1 MLSRSTNLCEV
12 RIVIAP
18 DSFTGTLTAAQA
30 ALAIKT
36 GWEKTTKADFFLAP
50 MSDGGPGFI
59 DAIEFGFGG
68 NKSHHQI
75 TGLEGTTITAPILV
89 VGKTAY
95 IESHLIVGPQFITK
109 QPRTPDKY
117 TCKGIGELIN
127 IAVQQG
133 CQTIFVG
140 VGGTASIDGGA
151 GILETVEKEKL
162 GDVELV
168 AATDVDVLL
177 LGNRG
182 AAKGFGE
189 QKGASKELIEELEKK
204 HEQLAQNTPK
214 RKDNKDAS
222 QMLGAG
228 AGGGIGFALMA
239 LGANRVSGLELVTE
253 SFDLANEIT
262 NSDLV
267 ITGEGKLDWQTLRG
281 KVITGVAEIANES
294 AISCLA
300 LCGQV
305 IAGKRELAAAGIV
318 GAYGC
323 IEEGEELPA
332 DPFMALVF
340 LAERVSRTWSQ

>member
-1 MLSRSTNLCEV
+1 
-12 RIVIAP
+12 
-18 DSFTGTLTAAQA
+18 
-30 ALAIKT
+30 
-36 GWEKTTKADFFLAP
+36 
-50 MSDGGPGFI
+50 
-59 DAIEFGFGG
+59 
-68 NKSHHQI
+68 
-75 TGLEGTTITAPILV
+75 
-89 VGKTAY
+89 
-95 IESHLIVGPQFITK
+95 
-109 QPRTPDKY
+109 
-117 TCKGIGELIN
+117 
-127 IAVQQG
+127 
-133 CQTIFVG
+133 VG

-204 HEQLAQNTPK
+204 HEQLAQSTPK

-323 IEEGEELPA
+323 IEEGEELPE

>member
-1 MLSRSTNLCEV
+1 MVSRSTNLCEV

-36 GWEKTTKADFFLAP
+36 GWEKTNKADFYLAP

-68 NKSHHQI
+68 NKTHHQI
-75 TGLEGTTITAPILV
+75 TGLENTVISTPLLM
-89 VGKTAY
+89 VGNTAY
-95 IESHLIVGPQFITK
+95 IESHLVVGPQFITK
-109 QPRTPDKY
+109 QPRTPDTY
-117 TCKGIGELIN
+117 TSRGIGELIN
-127 IAVQQG
+127 IAVEKG

-140 VGGTASIDGGA
+140 VGGTASIDGGV
-151 GILETVEKEKL
+151 GILEVVDKSKMQ
-162 GDVELV
+162 DVELV

-189 QKGASKELIEELEKK
+189 QKGASKDLIEELEKK
-204 HEQLAQNTPK
+204 HELLAKNTPRRQDK
-214 RKDNKDAS
+214 KDAAV
-222 QMLGAG
+222 MLGAG
-228 AGGGIGFALMA
+228 AGGGIGFGLMA
-239 LGANRVSGLELVTE
+239 LGANRVSGLDLVTE
-253 SFDLANEIT
+253 SFDLVNEISQ
-262 NSDLV
+262 SDLV

-323 IEEGEELPA
+323 IEEGEALPE

>member
-1 MLSRSTNLCEV
+1 
-12 RIVIAP
+12 
-18 DSFTGTLTAAQA
+18 
-30 ALAIKT
+30 
-36 GWEKTTKADFFLAP
+36 
-50 MSDGGPGFI
+50 
-59 DAIEFGFGG
+59 
-68 NKSHHQI
+68 
-75 TGLEGTTITAPILV
+75 
-89 VGKTAY
+89 
-95 IESHLIVGPQFITK
+95 VGPQFITK

-189 QKGASKELIEELEKK
+189 QKGASKDLIEELEKK

-323 IEEGEELPA
+323 IEEGEELPE

>member
-1 MLSRSTNLCEV
+1 MFSCFTKVCEV

-36 GWEKTTKADFFLAP
+36 GWEKTSKDDFFLAP
-50 MSDGGPGFI
+50 MSDGGPGFL
-59 DAIEFGFGG
+59 DAISYGFGG
-68 NKSHHQI
+68 NLVSYAV
-75 TGLEGTTITAPILV
+75 TGLEGNPINAPMLI

-95 IESHLIVGPQFITK
+95 IESHLIVGPQLITTFPK
-109 QPRTPDKY
+109 TPDKY
-117 TCKGIGELIN
+117 TSKGIGELIN
-127 IAVQQG
+127 KAIGEG
-133 CQTIFVG
+133 CESIFVG
-140 VGGTASIDGGA
+140 VGGTASIDGGV
-151 GILETVEKEKL
+151 GIIETINPKDLENI
-162 GDVELV
+162 DLV

-204 HEQLAQNTPK
+204 LEELAKNTPK
-214 RKDNKDAS
+214 RNDKKDAS
-222 QMLGAG
+222 LMLGAG

-239 LGANRVSGLELVTE
+239 LGANRVSGLELVEE
-253 SFDLANEIT
+253 SFDLKNEIA

-267 ITGEGKLDWQTLRG
+267 ITGEGSLDWQTLRG
-281 KVITGVAEIANES
+281 KVITGIADMAMES
-294 AISCLA
+294 AKTCLA

-305 IAGKRELAAAGIV
+305 VAGKRELAAAGIV

-323 IEEGEELPA
+323 IEPGQDLPE
-332 DPFMALVF
+332 DPFMSLVM
-340 LAERVSRTWSQ
+340 LAERVSRTWSK

>member
-1 MLSRSTNLCEV
+1 MSRSTNLCEV

-18 DSFTGTLTAAQA
+18 DSFTGTLSAAQA

-36 GWEKTTKADFFLAP
+36 GWEKTTKADFYLAP

-68 NKSHHQI
+68 SKTHHKI
-75 TGLEGTTITAPILV
+75 TGLEHTIISAPLLV
-89 VGKTAY
+89 VGNTAY
-95 IESHLIVGPQFITK
+95 IESHLVVGPQFITK
-109 QPRTPDKY
+109 LPKTPDKY
-117 TCKGIGELIN
+117 TSRGIGELIN
-127 IAVQQG
+127 IALDQG

-151 GILETVEKEKL
+151 AILEVVDRNKL
-162 GDVELV
+162 KNAELI

-189 QKGASKELIEELEKK
+189 QKGASKELIEIIEKK
-204 HEQLAQNTPK
+204 HEELAKNTA
-214 RKDNKDAS
+214 RRSDIKDAS
-222 QMLGAG
+222 MMLGAG
-228 AGGGIGFALMA
+228 AGGGIGFGLLA
-239 LGANRVSGLELVTE
+239 LGASRVSGLELVTE
-253 SFDLANEIT
+253 SFDLKNEISQ
-262 NSDLV
+262 SDLV

-281 KVITGVAEIANES
+281 KVITGVAEIAIES
-294 AISCLA
+294 GISCLA

-323 IEEGEELPA
+323 IEEGEELPE

>member
-1 MLSRSTNLCEV
+1 
-12 RIVIAP
+12 
-18 DSFTGTLTAAQA
+18 
-30 ALAIKT
+30 
-36 GWEKTTKADFFLAP
+36 
-50 MSDGGPGFI
+50 
-59 DAIEFGFGG
+59 
-68 NKSHHQI
+68 
-75 TGLEGTTITAPILV
+75 
-89 VGKTAY
+89 
-95 IESHLIVGPQFITK
+95 
-109 QPRTPDKY
+109 
-117 TCKGIGELIN
+117 
-127 IAVQQG
+127 
-133 CQTIFVG
+133 
-140 VGGTASIDGGA
+140 VGGTASIDA
-151 GILETVEKEKL
+151 GLEILEVVDKEKL
-162 GDVELV
+162 NDVELI

-189 QKGASKELIEELEKK
+189 QKGASKELIDQLEAK
-204 HEQLAQNTPK
+204 HEEIAKTTPK
-214 RKDNKDAS
+214 RKDKKDAAM
-222 QMLGAG
+222 MLGAG

-253 SFDLANEIT
+253 SFDLANEIA

-281 KVITGVAEIANES
+281 KVITGVADIAIES

-323 IEEGEELPA
+323 IEEGEELPE

>member
-1 MLSRSTNLCEV
+1 MNITLVVAASENNAIGLNNQLLWHLPKDMRFFKNTTWGLPIVMGRKTFESLGNKVLPGRLNLILSN
-12 RIVIAP
+12 
-18 DSFTGTLTAAQA
+18 QKN
-30 ALAIKT
+30 IKT
-36 GWEKTTKADFFLAP
+36 NGAT
-50 MSDGGPGFI
+50 
-59 DAIEFGFGG
+59 
-68 NKSHHQI
+68 
-75 TGLEGTTITAPILV
+75 LV
-89 VGKTAY
+89 NSLQEA
-95 IESHLIVGPQFITK
+95 
-109 QPRTPDKY
+109 
-117 TCKGIGELIN
+117 IN

-204 HEQLAQNTPK
+204 HEQLAQSTPK

-323 IEEGEELPA
+323 IEEGEELPE

>member
-1 MLSRSTNLCEV
+1 MSCSTNVREV

-36 GWEKTTKADFFLAP
+36 GWEKTSKADFFLAP

-68 NKSHHQI
+68 TKTHHHV
-75 TGLEGTTITAPILV
+75 TGLEGTQITAPLLI

-95 IESHLIVGPQFITK
+95 IESHLIVGPQLITK
-109 QPRTPDKY
+109 EPRTPDKY
-117 TCKGIGELIN
+117 TSRGIGELIN
-127 IAVQQG
+127 IALKED

-140 VGGTASIDGGA
+140 VGGTASIDAGL
-151 GILETVEKEKL
+151 GILEVVDREKL
-162 GDVELV
+162 NDVELI
-168 AATDVDVLL
+168 AATDAEV
-177 LGNRG
+177 
-182 AAKGFGE
+182 
-189 QKGASKELIEELEKK
+189 
-204 HEQLAQNTPK
+204 
-214 RKDNKDAS
+214 
-222 QMLGAG
+222 MLGAG

-253 SFDLANEIT
+253 SFDLANEIA

-281 KVITGVAEIANES
+281 KVITGVADIATES

-323 IEEGEELPA
+323 IEEGEELPD

-340 LAERVSRTWSQ
+340 LAERVSKTWSQ